1 MSEKLSVVTSTER
14 RRYFRIEDEI
24 VLVYRPVSPEDV
36 PDSENFPRQM
46 ADQFSITSTLEF
58 LTQESQA
65 QLRSIQREY
74 PEVAGFLQTLER
86 KIDVLAQALL
96 TRNNPLLDQPTRK
109 VNLSAAGLAFDTGQA
124 MSEGSVLELKMVV
137 PPALVGI
144 MTFGRVVYC
153 RKNEDGP
160 DYRVG
165 VDFLS
170 MREQDREFLIRHVV
184 KRQLSKLREQKQ
196 ARLDTI

>member
-1 MSEKLSVVTSTER
+1 MNEELSVVPNTER

-24 VLVYRPVSPEDV
+24 VLVYRLVSPEDV
-36 PDSENFPRQM
+36 PDPTVFPEQM
-46 ADQFSITSTLEF
+46 ADHFSITSTLEF

-65 QLRSIQREY
+65 QLRSIQRDH
-74 PEVAGFLQTLER
+74 PEVAGFLRTLER

-96 TRNNPLLDQPTRK
+96 SSNNHLLDQPTRK
-109 VNLSAAGLAFDTGQA
+109 VNLSAAGLAFDTEQT
-124 MSEGSVLELKMVV
+124 MSEGSMLELKMVV

-153 RKNEDGP
+153 RENEGGEG
-160 DYRVG
+160 YRVG

-196 ARLDTI
+196 TRLDTI

>member
-1 MSEKLSVVTSTER
+1 MSEELSVVASTER

-36 PDSENFPRQM
+36 PDPENFPQQM
-46 ADQFSITSTLEF
+46 ADQFSVTSTLEF

-109 VNLSAAGLAFDTGQA
+109 VNLSAAGLAFDTEQA
-124 MSEGSVLELKMVV
+124 MSEGSMLELKMVV

-153 RKNEDGP
+153 RKNEGGT